1 MLGTETPDESFQRQ
15 FELSSALKPGA
26 VDSIASPINVAAP
39 NTLKTEQDIEA
50 KLRTHSF
57 QLAGKF
63 DRRFR
68 TQVRDRSKRPLVVR
82 PVISRYKLHVMSGFH
97 HATREAFQV
106 RLRAAS
112 GRITATDKG
121 NTEIFFHATRLSKM
135 KDTSSRLQTKQA
147 PLYTPHVRQNSCKPM
162 LGETLNAP
170 QSLRSASPAVRT
182 LPRHLLYS
190 IFARIGG
197 SGLDTD
203 AFETLRAS
211 YRGGFLGKAIAYDNR
226 QKEIPASLI
235 RSLRWHPVRLISFL
249 DRPYYYGA
257 KKKYLDWIAS
267 RHLATGRYDLF
278 HSWSGDCLRSLK
290 VTKRRGIPSVVE
302 IPTWHRDGGKE
313 KVRRPKI
320 AAPTENISSFQ
331 RWKNRLLLQR
341 KRFIEEYKLA
351 DLLLVLSQKAAN
363 TFRVRGFPEEKLFYL
378 PRGVDVERFR
388 PGKRPRK
395 FRAVFAGALIRR
407 KGIQHVLEAW
417 HRLNLS
423 DAELWLVG
431 FVHEE
436 AKPYLKEFW
445 RDNIRVVGFV
455 RDPENY
461 LSASTVHVFPSQWEG
476 SAKVTYEAAACALPQ
491 ITTREAGDVVR
502 NGIEGIIVKPGDVNA
517 VATALEHLYGHPEIV
532 EQMGTAARRRVV
544 EIFTWDHFRA
554 RLLDAYETA
563 MRMVR

>member
-1 MLGTETPDESFQRQ
+1 M
-15 FELSSALKPGA
+15 PG
-26 VDSIASPINVAAP
+26 
-39 NTLKTEQDIEA
+39 
-50 KLRTHSF
+50 
-57 QLAGKF
+57 
-63 DRRFR
+63 
-68 TQVRDRSKRPLVVR
+68 
-82 PVISRYKLHVMSGFH
+82 
-97 HATREAFQV
+97 
-106 RLRAAS
+106 
-112 GRITATDKG
+112 
-121 NTEIFFHATRLSKM
+121 EI
-135 KDTSSRLQTKQA
+135 
-147 PLYTPHVRQNSCKPM
+147 
-162 LGETLNAP
+162 LNAP
-170 QSLRSASPAVRT
+170 AMSRSVASAAST

-267 RHLATGRYDLF
+267 RHLETGRYDLF

-290 VTKRRGIPSVVE
+290 VAKRHRIPSVVE

-313 KVRRPKI
+313 KTRRPKV

-341 KRFIEEYKLA
+341 KRFIQEYDLA
-351 DLLLVLSQKAAN
+351 DLLLVLSEKAAH
-363 TFRVRGFPEEKLFYL
+363 TFRVRGFPEDKLYYL
-378 PRGVDVERFR
+378 PRGVDVERFK
-388 PGKRPRK
+388 PGKRPQK

-407 KGIQHVLEAW
+407 KGIQHVLKAW

-436 AKPYLKEFW
+436 AKPYLKQFW

-461 LSASTVHVFPSQWEG
+461 LSQGTVHVFPSQWEG

-502 NGIEGIIVKPGDVNA
+502 DGIEGIIVKPGDVNA
-517 VATALEHLYGHPEIV
+517 IAAALEHLYRHPEIV
-532 EQMGTAARRRVV
+532 EQKGTAARRRVV
-544 EIFTWDHFRA
+544 ENFTWDHFRT
-554 RLLDAYETA
+554 RLLDAYDTA
-563 MRMVR
+563 MRMAR